1 MCSCAITTKTAFLS
15 TALTVSKGSKR
26 GKLGVNMR
34 VFVYAGIAAACCVL
48 SNSGS
53 AQDSL
58 RGDVTT
64 PVPTAPRS
72 SSPDAAGS
80 SASAVMRTNSMTV
93 LDDKKKLGPN
103 DSVSFR
109 VVEDRD
115 NESQRLR
122 VNDNGELEVP
132 YVGLVP
138 ARGKSCKELAYTIRS
153 LLEKEYY
160 YHATVILAVDRV
172 SEKSKGRIYVYGA
185 VKGQGPQE
193 IPPDESYTVSK
204 AIIKAGGFGDFAN
217 KRKVKLTRK
226 NGQEFAIDLKRVIE
240 EGHTDEDLDLQPDD
254 QIYVPQRLINM

>member
-1 MCSCAITTKTAFLS
+1 M
-15 TALTVSKGSKR
+15 G
-26 GKLGVNMR
+26 GNMR
-34 VFVYAGIAAACCVL
+34 VLVSAALAAASIVL
-48 SNSGS
+48 SNFAL
-53 AQDSL
+53 AQDAASPAP
-58 RGDVTT
+58 VT
-64 PVPTAPRS
+64 PRAN
-72 SSPDAAGS
+72 SPDAAGS
-80 SASAVMRTNSMTV
+80 TTSAVMRTNSMSV

-132 YVGLVP
+132 YVGLV
-138 ARGKSCKELAYTIRS
+138 AAKGKSCKELAYNIKS

-172 SEKSKGRIYVYGA
+172 SERSKGRIYVYGS
-185 VKGQGPQE
+185 VKGQGPQD

-226 NGQEFAIDLKRVIE
+226 NGQEFSVDLKRVIE
-240 EGHTDEDLDLQPDD
+240 EGHTEEDLDLQPDD